1 MKKGNKG
8 TAATDQTRIG
18 GRRSRS
24 GLVLFTTNI
33 TLRWS
38 WNLAPGGE
46 RILPALIPAFS
57 PGAKVPRP
65 PGIANVPLILRDSVP
80 WHDGGKR
87 PPCHR
92 RSSPR
97 SNVRPLFLTPPA
109 SGNLQIPGMRENLCS
124 GLFPSR
130 SDNSLVRQPGQSL
143 GIGIFPDCNLTIH
156 VPIAFFADYNL
167 RANRIGQRDFG
178 RRVAAGDGRGQNSGF
193 GRECDSVIGA
203 DLGLLISILG

>member
-124 GLFPSR
+124 GLFSLSKRQKPCPAARPVSWYWYFPGLQSNDPR
-130 SDNSLVRQPGQSL
+130 SNRLFCRLQSS
-143 GIGIFPDCNLTIH
+143 GESDW
-156 VPIAFFADYNL
+156 
-167 RANRIGQRDFG
+167 
-178 RRVAAGDGRGQNSGF
+178 AAGFWAAGCRRGWA
-193 GRECDSVIGA
+193 GA
-203 DLGLLISILG
+203 E